1 MRTLT
6 KVSERSIQ
14 YRSNESKRSITFN
27 LKEDAAKYAGLVFLF
42 VLMFFMATPTF
53 AQEKKKEV
61 PVRKIDAKE
70 MEKRKKEGR
79 IVKGK
84 VLFNAEGLPG
94 VTILLKGTNKG
105 IDSDLDG
112 NFRFPIALLEGDI
125 LVFSSIG
132 FDNKEVKLDK
142 QTNYLNVKMV
152 ESTEVLELIVLDAP
166 QTTKLFKSSKKGF
179 KKTND

>member
-27 LKEDAAKYAGLVFLF
+27 LKKDAAKYAGLVFLF
-42 VLMFFMATPTF
+42 LLMYFMATPTF
-53 AQEKKKEV
+53 SQEKKKEV

-94 VTILLKGTNKG
+94 VNIVLKGTNKG
-105 IDSDLDG
+105 IDSDYNG
-112 NFRFPIALLEGDI
+112 NFRFPVALIEGDV
-125 LVFSSIG
+125 LVFSFIG
-132 FDNKEVKLDK
+132 FDDTEVKMDK
-142 QTNYLNVKMV
+142 QTNYFNVKMI
-152 ESTEVLELIVLDAP
+152 ESAEVLEIIVLDAP

-179 KKTND
+179 KKKND

>member
-6 KVSERSIQ
+6 KVSEQSIQ
-14 YRSNESKRSITFN
+14 HRPNESKRSMTFN
-27 LKEDAAKYAGLVFLF
+27 LKEDFAKYTGMVFLF

-70 MEKRKKEGR
+70 MEKRKNDGR

-84 VLFNAEGLPG
+84 VLFNGEGLPG
-94 VTILLKGTNKG
+94 VSILLKGTNKG
-105 IDSDLDG
+105 IDSDYNG

-125 LVFSSIG
+125 LVFSFIG
-132 FDNKEVKLDK
+132 FDDKELKMDK
-142 QTNYLNVKMV
+142 QTNYFNVKMV
-152 ESTEVLELIVLDAP
+152 ESSEMLELIVLDSP

-179 KKTND
+179 KKKND